1 MARRNT
7 AEHDDTSPSPLSP
20 RLNEQLFAHTAIEK
34 QLLKLI
40 AEKRLPHALLLT
52 GPQGIG
58 KATLAHRLAR
68 FLLLPDSAGGGLFG
82 DPPPAESL
90 HVAPLHSTFR
100 RTTAGSHADLLVLES
115 DTITVEEVRKVA
127 EFLSLT
133 PAESS
138 WRVVIVDTA
147 DAMNRNA
154 ANALLKTL
162 EEPPP
167 NAILLL
173 VSHSP
178 GSLLPTIRSRC
189 RTLRMQPLTEP
200 DFTRAMALV
209 NPHEP
214 AMDYHRW
221 GILSGFSPGIAL
233 SLIHAEADVLY
244 QELTERMSAPDT
256 LKLHAFADR
265 FARKENDAE
274 WKVLSRLLLWLLSRI
289 ATPPQ
294 ALSNEVFSGEWP
306 LLERLRRAKPLDLWT
321 ELWEKASRLLADTAR
336 LHLDRKQ
343 AILTLLRAAAE

>member
-1 MARRNT
+1 MARRST
-7 AEHDDTSPSPLSP
+7 AEPDDESSSPLLP
-20 RLNEQLFAHTAIEK
+20 RLNEHLFAHEAVEK

-58 KATLAHRLAR
+58 KATLAYRLAR
-68 FLLLPDSAGGGLFG
+68 FLLLPDSVGGGLFG

-90 HVAPLHSTFR
+90 HVASASPTFR
-100 RTTAGSHADLLVLES
+100 RAAAGSHADLLVLES

-133 PAESS
+133 PAESP
-138 WRVVIVDTA
+138 WRVVIVDSA

-167 NAILLL
+167 NAVLLL

-189 RTLRMQPLTEP
+189 RTLRMQPLSES
-200 DFTRAMALV
+200 DFARVMAYV
-209 NPHEP
+209 RPQGP
-214 AMDYHRW
+214 AMDYPHW
-221 GILSGFSPGIAL
+221 GILSGFSPGVAL
-233 SLIHAEADVLY
+233 SLIKAGADTIY
-244 QELTERMSAPDT
+244 KELAERMSTPDT

-274 WKVLSRLLLWLLSRI
+274 WKVLNRLFLWLVSRI
-289 ATPPQ
+289 MMPPQ
-294 ALSNEVFSGEWP
+294 ALSAEIFSGEKA
-306 LLERLRRAKPLDLWT
+306 LLERLRRAKSLDLWT
-321 ELWEKASRLLADTAR
+321 ELWEKAGRLLADTAR